1 MNQKRI
7 GVKPSHK
14 SSLNMKKTNAKP
26 QNPTNPRKQDEL
38 GIAIIVCLWYN
49 EVKILNG
56 VTVVTDVAIY
66 IRLSEED
73 REKKENDSESIINQR
88 NMLTEYA
95 SERGWDIYEIY
106 SDEDYSGS
114 DATRPAFNKM
124 IADAKDGKF
133 KVILCKSLSRF
144 ARDVSMVETYINGY
158 FIEWG
163 IRFISLAD
171 YADSSQ
177 KGSRKNIQINSLVN
191 QWYLEDLSENIRSVM
206 THKKKQGQ
214 FTGAFA
220 PYGYIKDPQDNHRL
234 IADPDA
240 AAVVKRIFQLYLA
253 GYGNKAIA
261 NALNN
266 DGVPCP
272 SKYRKTKGFKSNRN
286 NVAVE
291 ELRWSD
297 HSVWHILR
305 NPNYTGDLVQGRYG
319 KPTYKS
325 KSIKEKT
332 PGEWI
337 VVDGVHEAIVSKADY
352 DRVQATKASRGLNNR
367 NASVNRAVA
376 NIFAGTVKCKICG
389 RSLVLSGSGKIN
401 KGTRYLRCAGR
412 KSGISSCKCAMVKYD
427 LLAGEVTEKIQEIIQ
442 RYCDFGRL
450 EKHTRKSRDF
460 NSEAAA
466 LKKSKDK
473 NLFEQK
479 KIDDALSDSYVD
491 KSSGVITGE
500 EFSVISARLK
510 VKKEELVK
518 EYSYIQAQLDKLFSL
533 QDAESKVNQMIA
545 QYQNFTELNREIV
558 NAFVDVIYIGERD
571 QQTKDFDLEIH
582 WRL

>member
-1 MNQKRI
+1 M
-7 GVKPSHK
+7 
-14 SSLNMKKTNAKP
+14 
-26 QNPTNPRKQDEL
+26 
-38 GIAIIVCLWYN
+38 
-49 EVKILNG
+49 
-56 VTVVTDVAIY
+56 TDVAIY